1 MGNGVAIIV
10 GVGVVAG
17 VLYYTRKQEQRTAM
31 LIAQQVKAA
40 QARAASAPKTLS
52 FADGFTIVATAAAT
66 YFGGPA
72 AGQQAFNATV
82 QK

>member
-17 VLYYTRKQEQRTAM
+17 VLYYTRKQEQQTAM

-40 QARAASAPKTLS
+40 QAKASAPQTLS
-52 FADGFTIVATAAAT
+52 FADAFTIASTVVAT
-66 YFGGPA
+66 YVGGPQ
-72 AGQQAFNATV
+72 AGAQAFQATV